1 MQSLRDE
8 LAGSLRHVVEVIG
21 IATVEGRKSP
31 FGDSLGHGYTVAVER
46 RATGLP
52 LVGSPGD
59 AIRGM
64 PIGLPQNLFARH
76 PIVTHGTRGAFSIA
90 KDLMDAVE
98 VLHGAGYLLLD
109 LRPQNVFFDPRS
121 ATVTIIDLGG
131 VVEPGGATGRTP
143 QLDFHDA
150 LVEVL
155 KWYLPANDPP
165 ERAGDY
171 AGPFGIDA
179 VPDFA
184 RDVEAMLDAYSEH
197 APGSLRDTA
206 TSVLQTTRRR
216 GYFTLAAARR
226 DLDSLMGLM
235 VDKYAELASRQ
246 TAVDAW
252 TEAAGRLRDSA
263 WDKFLFDSKADL
275 GAYGLW

>member
-1 MQSLRDE
+1 MDIARFRVEGLLGEGADLQVFAATDTVSGDAVVVKRPQPTLVQRGQHHDVERRIRRVQSLRDE

-109 LRPQNVFFDPRS
+109 
-121 ATVTIIDLGG
+121 
-131 VVEPGGATGRTP
+131 RT
-143 QLDFHDA
+143 
-150 LVEVL
+150 
-155 KWYLPANDPP
+155 
-165 ERAGDY
+165 
-171 AGPFGIDA
+171 
-179 VPDFA
+179 
-184 RDVEAMLDAYSEH
+184 
-197 APGSLRDTA
+197 
-206 TSVLQTTRRR
+206 
-216 GYFTLAAARR
+216 
-226 DLDSLMGLM
+226 
-235 VDKYAELASRQ
+235 
-246 TAVDAW
+246 
-252 TEAAGRLRDSA
+252 
-263 WDKFLFDSKADL
+263 
-275 GAYGLW
+275 